1 MTNKI
6 LISNITTQKLDIP
19 VSPTLTKILGS
30 IQDKGHKGLIVGGA
44 VRDALMGEQPK
55 DIDVEVYGPNYEELS
70 SILAEHGKVN
80 IVGKNFGVIKLTDAD
95 GQDYDFSLPR
105 TDNKNGVGHK
115 DFDVAVNPALTPKEA
130 ASRRDFTI
138 NSMAYDPLKGELH
151 DYFGGQQDL
160 ENKVL
165 RHTSEAFAED
175 PLRVLRGMQFAS
187 RFGMTVDPQ
196 TAKLSESISD
206 QFSTIPKERISEEF
220 MKLATKGKE
229 PGRAIQYLADTGWSK
244 NFPELHALH
253 NTPQDPEWHP
263 EGNVAVHTGHA
274 MDAAASIADR
284 EGLTGDD
291 RAVVV
296 LGAMAHDL
304 GKATHTQ
311 TEGDRITSHG
321 HDRAGGPL
329 ARSLM
334 ERIGIKPDI
343 TDKVVPIVESHMQHI
358 NFTSES
364 KPKAVRRLAERVHP
378 ATIRELSMVMEADH
392 SGRPPLPG
400 GVPEGTS
407 HILRLAEES
416 KVTDNKIKPLVQG
429 KHVMPF
435 FDGPG
440 RHIGEVVKAAYEAQL
455 NGEIN
460 NEEEAKN
467 WVASYLQNQRKARV
481 YSWKTISL

>member
-1 MTNKI
+1 MTTKI
-6 LISNITTQKLDIP
+6 LIANITSQKLDIP
-19 VSPTLTKILGS
+19 VSDTLTKILGS
-30 IQDKGHKGLIVGGA
+30 VQEKGHRGLIVGGA
-44 VRDALMGEQPK
+44 VRDALMGEKPK
-55 DIDVEVYGPNYEELS
+55 DIDVEVYGPGYEELS

-115 DFDVAVNPALTPKEA
+115 DFDVSVNPALTPKEA

-138 NSMAYDPLKGELH
+138 NSMAYDPLNGELH

-206 QFSTIPKERISEEF
+206 EFPTIPKERISEEF

-253 NTPQDPEWHP
+253 STPQDPEWHP

-274 MDAAASIADR
+274 MDAAARIADR

-311 TEGDRITSHG
+311 TEGERITSHG

-343 TDKVVPIVESHMQHI
+343 TDRVVPIVESHMQHI
-358 NFTSES
+358 NFTPES
-364 KPKAVRRLAERVHP
+364 QPRAVRRLADRVHP
-378 ATIRELSMVMEADH
+378 ASLRELGLVMEADH

-400 GVPEGTS
+400 GVPEGAQ
-407 HILRLAEES
+407 HMLRLAEES
-416 KVTDNKIKPLVQG
+416 QVTHEKSKPIIQG
-429 KHVMPF
+429 RHVMPY
-435 FDGPG
+435 FDEPG
-440 RHIGEVVKAAYEAQL
+440 KHIGDVVKAAYQAQL
-455 NGEIN
+455 DGEFSTPDQ
-460 NEEEAKN
+460 ADTWLKN
-467 WVASYLQNQRKARV
+467 YMSSTKQSKR
-481 YSWKTISL
+481 YSWKTITI